1 MRFEETSIRGVFL
14 VDLERREDDRG
25 FFARAFCSR
34 EFADHGLNGRVAQ
47 ANISSTATKG
57 ALRGMHYQV
66 PPAGEAK
73 LVRCI
78 RGAIWDVVIDMRED
92 SPTYLQHI
100 AVELSADNHRAIYIP
115 EMLAHGN
122 QALTDDVQLFYLVSE
137 FYTPG
142 CERGVRYDDPAVGI
156 RWPLPIT
163 VISQKDASWPLLEPR
178 TVCRGS

>member
-1 MRFEETSIRGVFL
+1 MRFEETHVRGVFL

-34 EFADHGLNGRVAQ
+34 EFTDHGLNGRVAQ
-47 ANISSTATKG
+47 ANVSSTATKG

-92 SPTYLQHI
+92 SPTYLQHV

-122 QALTDDVQLFYLVSE
+122 QALTDDVELFYLVSE

-156 RWPLPIT
+156 QWPLPIT
-163 VISQKDASWPLLEPR
+163 VISQKDASWPLLESR
-178 TVCRGS
+178 SVGGRS

>member
-1 MRFEETSIRGVFL
+1 MRFEETSVSGVFL

-34 EFADHGLNGRVAQ
+34 EFAEHGLNPRVVQ
-47 ANISSTATKG
+47 ANISSTVAKG
-57 ALRGMHYQV
+57 ALRGMHYQA
-66 PPAGEAK
+66 PPAGEVK

-92 SPTYLQHI
+92 SPTYLQHVG
-100 AVELSADNHRAIYIP
+100 VELSADNHRAIYIP
-115 EMLAHGN
+115 EMMAHGN
-122 QALTDDVQLFYLVSE
+122 QALTANVELFYLVSQY
-137 FYTPG
+137 YTPG

-163 VISQKDASWPLLEPR
+163 VISPKDASWPLLEPK
-178 TVCRGS
+178 TVGGAS

>member
-1 MRFEETSIRGVFL
+1 MRFEETSVSGVFL
-14 VDLERREDDRG
+14 VDLERRDDDRG

-34 EFADHGLNGRVAQ
+34 EFADYGLNPRVAQ

-78 RGAIWDVVIDMRED
+78 RGAIWDVVIDMREG
-92 SPTYLQHI
+92 SPTYLQHV

-122 QALTDDVQLFYLVSE
+122 QALTDNVELFYLVSE
-137 FYTPG
+137 FYAPG

-178 TVCRGS
+178 TVGGPS